1 MFKHILLPTDG
12 SPLSEAAMRRGIQ
25 FAKIINAK
33 VTGFC
38 VLPQLHDFSYDS
50 KFGLEFTEQS
60 KAAARAEATKNLL
73 AIEMAAQEAGVPCET
88 AQEKSDQPYEAI
100 IEAAQTRGCDLII
113 MASHGRRGVGALLLG
128 SETQKVLT
136 HSKIPVLVVR

>member
-12 SPLSEAAMRRGIQ
+12 SPLSEAAMRKGIQ
-25 FAKIINAK
+25 FAKTINAR

-38 VLPQLHDFSYDS
+38 VTPKLRCFSYDS
-50 KFGLEFTEQS
+50 DIGPEFEKQ
-60 KAAARAEATKNLL
+60 AAAAVQAEVAKNLL
-73 AIEMAAQEAGVPCET
+73 AIENAAKEAGVPCET

-100 IEAAQTRGCDLII
+100 IAAAQEKECDLII
-113 MASHGRRGVGALLLG
+113 MASHGRRGIEGLLLG

-136 HSKIPVLVVR
+136 HSKIPVLVYR

>member
-12 SPLSEAAMRRGIQ
+12 SPLSEAAVLKAIQ
-25 FAKIINAK
+25 FAKTINAR

-38 VLPQLHDFSYDS
+38 VVTALRYVGWDAEI
-50 KFGLEFTEQS
+50 GTEFKEQ
-60 KAAARAEATKNLL
+60 AEAAVQAAVTQNLL
-73 AIEMAAQEAGVPCET
+73 AIEAAAKEAGVPCDT
-88 AQEKSDQPYEAI
+88 AWERGDQPYEAI

-113 MASHGRRGVGALLLG
+113 MASHGRAGVRALLLG

-136 HSKIPVLVVR
+136 HSKIPVLVYR